1 MISKL
6 KILSAWLVIMI
17 SIHMGALTVESAPSL
32 VNIGV
37 GTRGKIVVI
46 NARLLEGFT
55 DSIEEAIESGVPI
68 TFIFDV
74 ELRQV
79 NDFWKNTLINTNK
92 ISHTIKYDSLKKVY
106 RFTELGKG
114 VKRKIA
120 TRNKQKYQ
128 RMMLTLDNIPI
139 SSARRLNFNEK
150 YFVRIKASLEMDRFW
165 FPFNHLFFFLP
176 FDSFNAAWTESSP
189 LSIDPDLALARDNS
203 NLKDRNRNRN
213 RNKSILRGTKDVVRS
228 FNK

>member
-165 FPFNHLFFFLP
+165 FPFNELFFFLP

-213 RNKSILRGTKDVVRS
+213 KSILRGTKDVVRS

>member
-1 MISKL
+1 MEYKTKS
-6 KILSAWLVIMI
+6 LVTLITITALLLMN
-17 SIHMGALTVESAPSL
+17 ALTTEASPSL

-37 GTRGKIVVI
+37 GTKGKIVVI

-55 DSIEEAIESGVPI
+55 DSIEEAIDSGVPI
-68 TFIFDV
+68 TFTFEA

-79 NDFWKNTLINTNK
+79 NDFWNDTLISSNIIN
-92 ISHTIKYDSLKKVY
+92 HTIKYDSLKKVY
-106 RFTELGKG
+106 RFTEFGKG

-128 RMMLTLDNIPI
+128 QMMLTLDNIPI

-150 YFVRIKASLEMDRFW
+150 YYVRIKASLETDRFW

-176 FDSFNAAWTESSP
+176 FDSFDAAWTESSP
-189 LSIDPDLALARDNS
+189 LSIDPDLAFARDITRD
-203 NLKDRNRNRN
+203 KEGGK
-213 RNKSILRGTKDVVRS
+213 NKSTFGGTKDVVRS

>member
-1 MISKL
+1 M
-6 KILSAWLVIMI
+6 
-17 SIHMGALTVESAPSL
+17 
-32 VNIGV
+32 
-37 GTRGKIVVI
+37 I

-68 TFIFDV
+68 TFTFEA

-79 NDFWKNTLINTNK
+79 NDFWNDTLISSNTIN
-92 ISHTIKYDSLKKVY
+92 HTIKYDSLKKVY
-106 RFTELGKG
+106 RFTEFGKG

-128 RMMLTLDNIPI
+128 QMMLTLDNIPI

-150 YFVRIKASLEMDRFW
+150 YYVRIKASLETDRFW

-176 FDSFNAAWTESSP
+176 FDSFDAAWTESSP
-189 LSIDPDLALARDNS
+189 LSIDPDLAFARDITS
-203 NLKDRNRNRN
+203 DKGGGK
-213 RNKSILRGTKDVVRS
+213 NKSTFGGTKDVIRS

>member
-6 KILSAWLVIMI
+6 KSLSAWLVIMI

-203 NLKDRNRNRN
+203 NLKDRNRN
-213 RNKSILRGTKDVVRS
+213 KSIFGGTKDVVRS

>member
-213 RNKSILRGTKDVVRS
+213 KSILRGTKDVVRS

>member
-203 NLKDRNRNRN
+203 NLKDRNRN
-213 RNKSILRGTKDVVRS
+213 KSILRGTKDVVRS

>member
-1 MISKL
+1 MKSKT
-6 KILSAWLVIMI
+6 KILTAWLILGIFFLMNTI
-17 SIHMGALTVESAPSL
+17 TLEASPSL

-46 NARLLEGFT
+46 NARLLDGFT
-55 DSIEEAIESGVPI
+55 TSIEEAIESGVPI
-68 TFIFDV
+68 TFTFET

-79 NDFWKNTLINTNK
+79 NNFWNDSLISSNTIN
-92 ISHTIKYDSLKKVY
+92 HTIEYDSLKKVY
-106 RFTELGKG
+106 RFTALGKG

-128 RMMLTLDNIPI
+128 QMMLTLKNIPI
-139 SSARRLNFNEK
+139 SSIRRLGFKEK
-150 YFVRIKASLEMDRFW
+150 YYVRIKASLETNEFW

-176 FDSFNAAWTESSP
+176 FDSFDGEWAESSP
-189 LSIDPDLALARDNS
+189 LSIDPDLAFAKD
-203 NLKDRNRNRN
+203 LKSDE
-213 RNKSILRGTKDVVRS
+213 NKSKNKTSFEGTKSVVRS

>member
-213 RNKSILRGTKDVVRS
+213 KSIFGGTKDVVRS

>member
-189 LSIDPDLALARDNS
+189 LSIDPDLAFARDNS
-203 NLKDRNRNRN
+203 NLKDRN

>member
-6 KILSAWLVIMI
+6 KTLSAWLVIMI
-17 SIHMGALTVESAPSL
+17 IILMGVFTVEAAPSL

-37 GTRGKIVVI
+37 GTKGKIVVI

-68 TFIFDV
+68 TFTFEA

-79 NDFWKNTLINTNK
+79 NDFWQNTLISTNT

-128 RMMLTLDNIPI
+128 QMMLTLENIPI

-150 YFVRIKASLEMDRFW
+150 YYVRIKASLEMDRFW

-189 LSIDPDLALARDNS
+189 LSIDPDLAFARDNS
-203 NLKDRNRNRN
+203 SLKDRNK
-213 RNKSILRGTKDVVRS
+213 NKRIFGGTKHVVRS